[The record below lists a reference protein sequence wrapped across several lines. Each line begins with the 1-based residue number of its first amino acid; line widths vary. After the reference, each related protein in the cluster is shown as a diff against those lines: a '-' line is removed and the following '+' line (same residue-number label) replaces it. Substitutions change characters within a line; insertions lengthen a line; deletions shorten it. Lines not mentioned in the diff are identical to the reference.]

1 LPLDAY
7 AGGRVKLVGRGP
19 SALEPKVIEETPI
32 AKGTGKSIG
41 KKVNL
46 GRGLSE
52 GGEKKANPIP
62 VIEEKLPHKNV
73 LPEFLIE
80 GNKMP
85 QVADPPSEIDNPLH
99 KGTTWGDNPTGE
111 VQSTN
116 EGLKIMQTARSFG
129 GPGGKH

>member
-32 AKGTGKSIG
+32 AKGTCSIG

-52 GGEKKANPIP
+52 GGGEK
-62 VIEEKLPHKNV
+62 
-73 LPEFLIE
+73 
-80 GNKMP
+80 G
-85 QVADPPSEIDNPLH
+85 
-99 KGTTWGDNPTGE
+99 
-111 VQSTN
+111 
-116 EGLKIMQTARSFG
+116 
-129 GPGGKH
+129 